1 MTLVTVT
8 MRTRRWRHN
17 AVVVSRLR
25 PRCLRLLA
33 YNWRK
38 LPHLLPRSPWQ
49 TPVDRGSV
57 NRYYGPRAL
66 VLNGETDRSRV
77 ATALATIMLMWLPD
91 VAAAS
96 TPLFILQWR
105 TPMNLRIPFM
115 ALLLIAVG
123 AVAGC
128 SPPVVEQEATAP
140 QTQPADTVE
149 PTTLTIYKNPG
160 CSCCDLWQQRLHDAG
175 LNSHVVQ
182 APDVQ
187 AVKQRHGIKV
197 QYQSCHTAVSTDG
210 YVFEGHVPAR
220 YISQFLASPPADAL
234 GLAVPAMPKSAPG
247 MEVAGAFEP
256 YQVLVLMTDGSSRVF
271 ATVTTAGE
279 Q

>member
-1 MTLVTVT
+1 
-8 MRTRRWRHN
+8 
-17 AVVVSRLR
+17 
-25 PRCLRLLA
+25 
-33 YNWRK
+33 
-38 LPHLLPRSPWQ
+38 
-49 TPVDRGSV
+49 
-57 NRYYGPRAL
+57 
-66 VLNGETDRSRV
+66 
-77 ATALATIMLMWLPD
+77 
-91 VAAAS
+91 
-96 TPLFILQWR
+96 
-105 TPMNLRIPFM
+105 MNLRIPFM

-175 LNSHVVQ
+175 LNSHMVQ

>member
-1 MTLVTVT
+1 MNFGL
-8 MRTRRWRHN
+8 
-17 AVVVSRLR
+17 S
-25 PRCLRLLA
+25 
-33 YNWRK
+33 
-38 LPHLLPRSPWQ
+38 
-49 TPVDRGSV
+49 
-57 NRYYGPRAL
+57 
-66 VLNGETDRSRV
+66 
-77 ATALATIMLMWLPD
+77 
-91 VAAAS
+91 
-96 TPLFILQWR
+96 FIS
-105 TPMNLRIPFM
+105 
-115 ALLLIAVG
+115 LLLVVG
-123 AVAGC
+123 SAVAGC
-128 SPPVVEQEATAP
+128 NPQEAEQEATAP
-140 QTQPADTVE
+140 QTQSIE

-160 CSCCDLWQQRLHDAG
+160 CSCCDLWQQRLNDAG
-175 LNSHVVQ
+175 LNSHMVQ
-182 APDVQ
+182 PPDVQ

-197 QYQSCHTAVSTDG
+197 QYQSCHTAVNADG